1 MPEFLLVTILEKSI
15 VFIIAPI
22 SRFAVNF
29 QRTLLQSAM
38 TKNND
43 LQKFMDKVKDV
54 EKGHTSD
61 LASGEDLSM
70 AVMNLIAIEEHMFFN
85 ANKTGKTK
93 YFELLHEA
101 REMRKVL
108 MKMLIPQYE
117 GEVWCTSK
125 HLLAASMRVME
136 VGTKYQTKG
145 DTKTAYDLFK
155 KSYDLYNLF
164 WGINLGMVDGK
175 EMEVS
180 QIQKGE
186 SKNET
191 PIVHEEKTMM
201 GKLSG
206 AIGKILDCCRE

>member
-1 MPEFLLVTILEKSI
+1 MSK
-15 VFIIAPI
+15 I
-22 SRFAVNF
+22 S
-29 QRTLLQSAM
+29 T
-38 TKNND
+38 D
-43 LQKFMDKVKDV
+43 LQKFMSKVKDA
-54 EKGHTSD
+54 EKGHEMD

-70 AVMNLIAIEEHMFFN
+70 VVMNLIAIEEHMFFN

-93 YFELLHEA
+93 YFELLNEA

-108 MKMLIPQYE
+108 MKMLIPDYE

-155 KSYDLYNLF
+155 KSYDLFNLF
-164 WGINLGMVDGK
+164 WTINLGLN
-175 EMEVS
+175 S
-180 QIQKGE
+180 NSSPLSKGE
-186 SKNET
+186 TAVGREGFNPKEA
-191 PIVHEEKTMM
+191 PLELKKTDIL

-206 AIGKILDCCRE
+206 AIDKILDCCRE

>member
-1 MPEFLLVTILEKSI
+1 MKS
-15 VFIIAPI
+15 
-22 SRFAVNF
+22 
-29 QRTLLQSAM
+29 T
-38 TKNND
+38 D
-43 LQKFMDKVKDV
+43 LQKFMSKVKAA
-54 EKGHTSD
+54 ESGHEMD

-93 YFELLHEA
+93 YFELLNEA

-108 MKMLIPQYE
+108 MKMLIPDYE

-164 WGINLGMVDGK
+164 WGINLGMTDIK
-175 EMEVS
+175 EVS
-180 QIQKGE
+180 LSSKGE
-186 SKNET
+186 AAEGREGFNKKDVPLPLKKSDF
-191 PIVHEEKTMM
+191 M

>member
-1 MPEFLLVTILEKSI
+1 MI
-15 VFIIAPI
+15 
-22 SRFAVNF
+22 
-29 QRTLLQSAM
+29 
-38 TKNND
+38 KNTD
-43 LQKFMDKVKDV
+43 ITKFMSKVKQA
-54 EKGHTSD
+54 EAGHEMD

-93 YFELLHEA
+93 YFELLNEA

-108 MKMLIPQYE
+108 MKMLIPDYE

-164 WGINLGMVDGK
+164 WGINLG
-175 EMEVS
+175 
-180 QIQKGE
+180 IT
-186 SKNET
+186 KNVRAPLVGAQFDDPKET
-191 PIVHEEKTMM
+191 PITIKKNDML

>member
-1 MPEFLLVTILEKSI
+1 MI
-15 VFIIAPI
+15 
-22 SRFAVNF
+22 
-29 QRTLLQSAM
+29 
-38 TKNND
+38 KNTD
-43 LQKFMDKVKDV
+43 LQKFMSKVKSA
-54 EKGHTSD
+54 ESGHEMD

-93 YFELLHEA
+93 YFELLNEA

-108 MKMLIPQYE
+108 MKMLIPDYE

-125 HLLAASMRVME
+125 HLLAASMRIME

-164 WGINLGMVDGK
+164 WGINLKMVDKNLSPLSRGD
-175 EMEVS
+175 VS
-180 QIQKGE
+180 VPT
-186 SKNET
+186 ET
-191 PIVHEEKTMM
+191 EGFTLKKSDIL

>member
-1 MPEFLLVTILEKSI
+1 MIKNTD
-15 VFIIAPI
+15 I
-22 SRFAVNF
+22 S
-29 QRTLLQSAM
+29 
-38 TKNND
+38 
-43 LQKFMDKVKDV
+43 KFMSKVKSA
-54 EKGHTSD
+54 EAGHEMD

-93 YFELLHEA
+93 YFELLNEA

-108 MKMLIPQYE
+108 MKMLIPKYE

-164 WGINLGMVDGK
+164 WAINLGLDTNL
-175 EMEVS
+175 S
-180 QIQKGE
+180 PLSKGE
-186 SKNET
+186 TAVGGEGLKTKDT
-191 PIVHEEKTMM
+191 PIELKKNDML

>member
-1 MPEFLLVTILEKSI
+1 MIKNTD
-15 VFIIAPI
+15 I
-22 SRFAVNF
+22 S
-29 QRTLLQSAM
+29 
-38 TKNND
+38 
-43 LQKFMDKVKDV
+43 KFMSKVKQA
-54 EKGHTSD
+54 EAGHEMD

-93 YFELLHEA
+93 YFELLNEA

-108 MKMLIPQYE
+108 MKMLIPKYE

-145 DTKTAYDLFK
+145 DTTTAYDLFK

-164 WGINLGMVDGK
+164 WGINLNMVD
-175 EMEVS
+175 
-180 QIQKGE
+180 
-186 SKNET
+186 KNLSPLPASPKFLNEGGSEGFKLKKND
-191 PIVHEEKTMM
+191 IL

>member
-1 MPEFLLVTILEKSI
+1 MSK
-15 VFIIAPI
+15 I
-22 SRFAVNF
+22 S
-29 QRTLLQSAM
+29 T
-38 TKNND
+38 D
-43 LQKFMDKVKDV
+43 LQKFMSKVKDA
-54 EKGHTSD
+54 EKGHEMD

-93 YFELLHEA
+93 YFELLNEA

-108 MKMLIPQYE
+108 MKMLIPKYE

-145 DTKTAYDLFK
+145 DTKTAYDLYK

-164 WGINLGMVDGK
+164 WAINLKMVDNVETLHATSLPINK
-175 EMEVS
+175 ED
-180 QIQKGE
+180 K
-186 SKNET
+186 KET
-191 PIVHEEKTMM
+191 PIVLKKNDML

>member
-1 MPEFLLVTILEKSI
+1 MQNNKKLADFMSKVKSI
-15 VFIIAPI
+15 
-22 SRFAVNF
+22 
-29 QRTLLQSAM
+29 
-38 TKNND
+38 
-43 LQKFMDKVKDV
+43 
-54 EKGHTSD
+54 EKGHEMD

-85 ANKTGKTK
+85 ANKTGKVK

-108 MKMLIPQYE
+108 MKMLIPKYE

-164 WGINLGMVDGK
+164 WAINLGMTDVK
-175 EMEVS
+175 SLPISE
-180 QIQKGE
+180 IQKDE
-186 SKNET
+186 PKNET
-191 PIVHEEKTMM
+191 PILHEEKSML

>member
-1 MPEFLLVTILEKSI
+1 MI
-15 VFIIAPI
+15 
-22 SRFAVNF
+22 
-29 QRTLLQSAM
+29 
-38 TKNND
+38 KNQD
-43 LQKFMDKVKDV
+43 LQKFMSKVKQA
-54 EKGHTSD
+54 ESGHEMD

-93 YFELLHEA
+93 YFELLNEA

-108 MKMLIPQYE
+108 MKMLIPEYE

-164 WGINLGMVDGK
+164 WGINLNMVSSVGATLAD
-175 EMEVS
+175 V
-180 QIQKGE
+180 QKDE
-186 SKNET
+186 PKNEQ
-191 PIVHEEKTMM
+191 PLELKKGDML

>member
-1 MPEFLLVTILEKSI
+1 MIKNTD
-15 VFIIAPI
+15 I
-22 SRFAVNF
+22 S
-29 QRTLLQSAM
+29 
-38 TKNND
+38 
-43 LQKFMDKVKDV
+43 KFMSKVKAA
-54 EKGHTSD
+54 EAGHEMD

-93 YFELLHEA
+93 YFELLNEA

-108 MKMLIPQYE
+108 MKMLIPDYE

-145 DTKTAYDLFK
+145 DTTTAYDLFK

-164 WGINLGMVDGK
+164 WGINLGMTDTKSISSSKIQQNEPTK
-175 EMEVS
+175 EQPLE
-180 QIQKGE
+180 IK
-186 SKNET
+186 KND
-191 PIVHEEKTMM
+191 ML

>member
-1 MPEFLLVTILEKSI
+1 
-15 VFIIAPI
+15 
-22 SRFAVNF
+22 
-29 QRTLLQSAM
+29 M
-38 TKNND
+38 TKTTD
-43 LQKFMDKVKDV
+43 LQKFMDKVKGV
-54 EKGHTSD
+54 EKGHEMD

-70 AVMNLIAIEEHMFFN
+70 AVMNLIAIEEHMYFN

-93 YFELLHEA
+93 YFELLAEA

-108 MKMLIPQYE
+108 MKMLIPKYE

-164 WGINLGMVDGK
+164 WGINLGMVK
-175 EMEVS
+175 E
-180 QIQKGE
+180 GE
-186 SKNET
+186 LTTISADKEEGAKT
-191 PIVHEEKTMM
+191 LPSPEVHEEKSVM

-206 AIGKILDCCRE
+206 MMGKILDCCRE

>member
-1 MPEFLLVTILEKSI
+1 
-15 VFIIAPI
+15 
-22 SRFAVNF
+22 
-29 QRTLLQSAM
+29 M
-38 TKNND
+38 TNNLD
-43 LQKFMDKVKDV
+43 LQKFMDKVKSA
-54 EKGHTSD
+54 EAGHKMD

-93 YFELLHEA
+93 YFELLNEA

-108 MKMLIPQYE
+108 MKMLIPDYE

-164 WGINLGMVDGK
+164 WSINLGLVNK
-175 EMEVS
+175 NNLKS
-180 QIQKGE
+180 PLLKGDLE
-186 SKNET
+186 GLNPKET
-191 PIVHEEKTMM
+191 PIITKKSDIL
-201 GKLSG
+201 GKMSTV
-206 AIGKILDCCRE
+206 IGKILDCCRE

>member
-1 MPEFLLVTILEKSI
+1 MIKSTDI
-15 VFIIAPI
+15 
-22 SRFAVNF
+22 
-29 QRTLLQSAM
+29 
-38 TKNND
+38 
-43 LQKFMDKVKDV
+43 QKFMDKVKNV
-54 EKGHTSD
+54 EKGHEMD

-70 AVMNLIAIEEHMFFN
+70 AVMNLIAIEEHMYFN

-93 YFELLHEA
+93 YFELLSET
-101 REMRKVL
+101 REIRKTL
-108 MKMLIPQYE
+108 MKMLIPKYE

-164 WGINLGMVDGK
+164 WAINLGMTDKDLSPLSKGDARRAEGLSSK
-175 EMEVS
+175 EAPVALKKSDML
-180 QIQKGE
+180 
-186 SKNET
+186 
-191 PIVHEEKTMM
+191 

-206 AIGKILDCCRE
+206 TIGKILDCCRE

>member
-1 MPEFLLVTILEKSI
+1 MS
-15 VFIIAPI
+15 
-22 SRFAVNF
+22 
-29 QRTLLQSAM
+29 
-38 TKNND
+38 
-43 LQKFMDKVKDV
+43 KVKDV
-54 EKGHTSD
+54 EKGHEMD

-93 YFELLHEA
+93 YFELLNEA

-108 MKMLIPQYE
+108 MKMLIPDYE

-164 WGINLGMVDGK
+164 WGINLKMVDKNLSPLLASPKFLNEGR
-175 EMEVS
+175 
-180 QIQKGE
+180 
-186 SKNET
+186 SKET
-191 PIVHEEKTMM
+191 PITLKKSDIL